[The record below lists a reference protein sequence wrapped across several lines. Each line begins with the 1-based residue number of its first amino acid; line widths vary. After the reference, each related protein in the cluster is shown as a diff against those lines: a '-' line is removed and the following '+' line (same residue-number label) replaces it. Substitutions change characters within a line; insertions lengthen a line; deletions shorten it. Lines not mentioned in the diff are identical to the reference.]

1 MNILQL
7 SLKNILNK
15 PLTLLL
21 NLVLFSLGVGLISLL
36 LLVNVQLEEKF
47 KKNFAGIDLVIGA
60 KGSPLQL
67 ILSSLYHL
75 DAPTGNM
82 PISESKAFLNPKH
95 PVFKKVIPLSLGD
108 SHKGYRIIG
117 TDASFVDLYESKPV
131 EGKLFAKTM
140 EVVVGATVAENLKLN
155 IGDQF
160 KSSHGLIEDDN
171 LVHEDAKPFIVTGIL
186 GKTGAVIDQLI
197 VTKTE
202 SVWEVHEEHDHEGES
217 EEEDAGHAH
226 EDHDH
231 EEHDHED
238 HDHGD
243 HDHGDHDH
251 ADHDHGDH
259 DHGDHDHADH
269 DHGDHEDKP
278 LTAYENQSIT
288 SLLVQFRGRNIQALN
303 MARNINENTNFQ
315 AATPAIEINR
325 LYTLLGVGEEALR
338 ALALLIIFVSGL
350 SIFISLFSS
359 LRERKYELAVMRTLG
374 ARPGFLFLLIIF
386 EGIITAALGFLC
398 GIGLSHGAMVL
409 LADFL
414 EKSYRYDFS
423 AALFLREEVYLFL
436 ASLLIGIIAAIIPAF
451 QASKTDIHATLA
463 DNKG

>member
-1 MNILQL
+1 MNILHL
-7 SLKNILNK
+7 SWKNILNK
-15 PLTLLL
+15 PLTLVL

-36 LLVNVQLEEKF
+36 LLVNVQLEDKF
-47 KKNFAGIDLVIGA
+47 EKNFAGIDLVIGA

-95 PVFKKVIPLSLGD
+95 PIFKKVVPLSLGD
-108 SHKGYRIIG
+108 SHRGYRIIG
-117 TDASFVDLYESKPV
+117 TNASFVDLYEAKLS
-131 EGKLFAKTM
+131 EGKLFEETM
-140 EVVVGATVAENLKLN
+140 EVVVGATVAENLKIKTGN
-155 IGDQF
+155 QF
-160 KSSHGLIEDDN
+160 QSSHGLIEDEN
-171 LVHEDAKPFIVTGIL
+171 LVHEDAKPFIVSGIL
-186 GKTGAVIDQLI
+186 GKTGSVIDQLI
-197 VTKTE
+197 VTKTQ
-202 SVWEVHEEHDHEGES
+202 SVWAV
-217 EEEDAGHAH
+217 H

-231 EEHDHED
+231 EGETEEEHAA
-238 HDHGD
+238 
-243 HDHGDHDH
+243 H
-251 ADHDHGDH
+251 ADHDH
-259 DHGDHDHADH
+259 DHA
-269 DHGDHEDKP
+269 EEEKP
-278 LTAYENQSIT
+278 LAAYEDQSIT
-288 SLLVQFRGRNIQALN
+288 SLLIQFKGRNIQALN

-325 LYTLLGVGEEALR
+325 LYTLLGVGEEALK
-338 ALALLIIFVSGL
+338 ALAMLIIFVSGL

-374 ARPGFLFLLIIF
+374 ARPSFLFQLIVF
-386 EGIITAALGFLC
+386 EGIVIAVLGFLC
-398 GIGLSHGAMVL
+398 GIALSHCSMIL

-423 AALFLREEVYLFL
+423 AAIFLKEEIYLFGG
-436 ASLLIGIIAAIIPAF
+436 SLIIGIIAAIIPAF

>member
-1 MNILQL
+1 MNILHL

-15 PLTLLL
+15 PLTLVL

-36 LLVNVQLEEKF
+36 LLVNVQLEDKF
-47 KKNFAGIDLVIGA
+47 QKNFAGIDLVIGA

-75 DAPTGNM
+75 DSPTGNM

-95 PVFKKVIPLSLGD
+95 PIFKKVVPLSLGD
-108 SHKGYRIIG
+108 SHRGYRIVG
-117 TDASFVDLYESKPV
+117 TNVSFVDLYEAKLI
-131 EGKLFAKTM
+131 EGKMFEENM
-140 EVVVGATVAENLKLN
+140 EVVVGATVAENLK
-155 IGDQF
+155 IKTGDQF
-160 KSSHGLIEDDN
+160 QSSHGLIEDEN
-171 LVHEDAKPFIVTGIL
+171 LVHEDAKPFLVKGIL
-186 GKTGAVIDQLI
+186 GKTGSVIDQLI
-197 VTKTE
+197 VTKTQ
-202 SVWEVHEEHDHEGES
+202 SVWAV
-217 EEEDAGHAH
+217 H

-231 EEHDHED
+231 ADETEEEHAAHLDHDHEY
-238 HDHGD
+238 
-243 HDHGDHDH
+243 
-251 ADHDHGDH
+251 A
-259 DHGDHDHADH
+259 
-269 DHGDHEDKP
+269 EEEKP
-278 LTAYENQSIT
+278 LAAYEDQSIT

-325 LYTLLGVGEEALR
+325 LYTLLGVGEEALK
-338 ALALLIIFVSGL
+338 ALAMLIIFVSGL

-374 ARPGFLFLLIIF
+374 ARPGFLFQLIIF
-386 EGIITAALGFLC
+386 EGIVIAVLGFLC
-398 GIGLSHGAMVL
+398 GIALSHGSMII

-423 AALFLREEVYLFL
+423 ASLFLMEEIYLFGG
-436 ASLLIGIIAAIIPAF
+436 SLIIGIIAAIIPAF